1 MALEHNAYLGRDD
14 LGKLLRSF
22 SLPCILSLLVSALYN
37 IVDQIFIGNS
47 ELGYLGNAAT
57 GVVFPLLMVAM
68 AFGWCVGDGCAAY
81 LSLCQGKGDA
91 QSAHRCV
98 GSGVTM
104 TFAASVFL
112 MIVCGIW
119 QEPLLRL
126 FGASDTTIGMAME
139 YFTIL
144 LGAFPFYMLTN
155 STNGSIRAD
164 GSPKYAMVSTVSG
177 AVTNIVLDPIFIFG
191 LHWGLKG
198 AAWATVAGQ
207 VLSFV
212 LNAAYLLRKT
222 KSFRLEKAS
231 FKPHWRVFFA
241 SVQLGISTFVTQI
254 SIVVVSLVCNL
265 MLSHYGTLS
274 VYGPDIPISVISIET
289 KVYTIVINI
298 VVGVVLGGQPILGYN
313 YGAEKYDRVRKT
325 YQLILATT
333 LAVGLAATLVFE
345 LCPQLVVGIFG
356 QGDPL
361 YWEFAIQ
368 TFRIFLSLITFT
380 CFIKMTSIFFQAVG
394 EPGKA
399 TAASLIRDLAC
410 FVPLALL
417 LPHKFGIQGVL
428 YAGPAADAIAMVVA
442 VVLTVR
448 FFQQMNRQAKKA

>member
-164 GSPKYAMVSTVSG
+164 GSPKYAMLSTVSG

-191 LHWGLKG
+191 LHWGIKG

-212 LNAAYLLRKT
+212 LNAVYLLRRT
-222 KSFRLEKAS
+222 KSFQLEKAS
-231 FKPHWRVFFA
+231 FRPHWRGFFRPFSWA
-241 SVQLGISTFVTQI
+241 S
-254 SIVVVSLVCNL
+254 
-265 MLSHYGTLS
+265 
-274 VYGPDIPISVISIET
+274 
-289 KVYTIVINI
+289 
-298 VVGVVLGGQPILGYN
+298 
-313 YGAEKYDRVRKT
+313 R
-325 YQLILATT
+325 
-333 LAVGLAATLVFE
+333 
-345 LCPQLVVGIFG
+345 
-356 QGDPL
+356 PL
-361 YWEFAIQ
+361 
-368 TFRIFLSLITFT
+368 
-380 CFIKMTSIFFQAVG
+380 
-394 EPGKA
+394 
-399 TAASLIRDLAC
+399 
-410 FVPLALL
+410 
-417 LPHKFGIQGVL
+417 
-428 YAGPAADAIAMVVA
+428 
-442 VVLTVR
+442 
-448 FFQQMNRQAKKA
+448 

>member
-81 LSLCQGKGDA
+81 LSLCQGKVDA

-164 GSPKYAMVSTVSG
+164 GSPKYAMLSTVSG

-191 LHWGLKG
+191 LHWGIKG

-222 KSFRLEKAS
+222 KSFQLEKAS

-254 SIVVVSLVCNL
+254 SIVVVSLV
-265 MLSHYGTLS
+265 
-274 VYGPDIPISVISIET
+274 
-289 KVYTIVINI
+289 
-298 VVGVVLGGQPILGYN
+298 
-313 YGAEKYDRVRKT
+313 
-325 YQLILATT
+325 
-333 LAVGLAATLVFE
+333 
-345 LCPQLVVGIFG
+345 
-356 QGDPL
+356 
-361 YWEFAIQ
+361 
-368 TFRIFLSLITFT
+368 TFT

>member
-164 GSPKYAMVSTVSG
+164 GSPKYAMLSTVSG

-191 LHWGLKG
+191 LNWGIKG

-212 LNAAYLLRKT
+212 LNAAYLLRKA

-313 YGAEKYDRVRKT
+313 YGAGQPGR
-325 YQLILATT
+325 ILEAQKFILLLCLGYTT
-333 LAVGLAATLVFE
+333 LLFLIGQGAPGLFVAIFSSDGEVARLAAQAIRIYTLGVIPLAVQYTVIDGFTGMGMMQYALPLSFFRKAIYFIPLFLLPMQFGAISAFVAEPISDFVAPVASAFVYWQRIRYVVGLK
-345 LCPQLVVGIFG
+345 P
-356 QGDPL
+356 
-361 YWEFAIQ
+361 
-368 TFRIFLSLITFT
+368 
-380 CFIKMTSIFFQAVG
+380 
-394 EPGKA
+394 
-399 TAASLIRDLAC
+399 
-410 FVPLALL
+410 
-417 LPHKFGIQGVL
+417 
-428 YAGPAADAIAMVVA
+428 
-442 VVLTVR
+442 
-448 FFQQMNRQAKKA
+448 KKAK

>member
-1 MALEHNAYLGRDD
+1 MKCVVFDVDGVLLGEEQYFNASALAVWEILYSRDYMGLPVEQDDFVPSRVSAGQIAYIRNRVWGEDGLLRWLYRHNAESMWDMSHLCMLGILWSMAREYKQRTGGADGD
-14 LGKLLRSF
+14 MLVTCNTIVQSF
-22 SLPCILSLLVSALYN
+22 MLV
-37 IVDQIFIGNS
+37 
-47 ELGYLGNAAT
+47 
-57 GVVFPLLMVAM
+57 
-68 AFGWCVGDGCAAY
+68 
-81 LSLCQGKGDA
+81 
-91 QSAHRCV
+91 
-98 GSGVTM
+98 VTM
-104 TFAASVFL
+104 
-112 MIVCGIW
+112 
-119 QEPLLRL
+119 PL
-126 FGASDTTIGMAME
+126 G
-139 YFTIL
+139 
-144 LGAFPFYMLTN
+144 
-155 STNGSIRAD
+155 
-164 GSPKYAMVSTVSG
+164 
-177 AVTNIVLDPIFIFG
+177 
-191 LHWGLKG
+191 
-198 AAWATVAGQ
+198 
-207 VLSFV
+207 
-212 LNAAYLLRKT
+212 
-222 KSFRLEKAS
+222 
-231 FKPHWRVFFA
+231 
-241 SVQLGISTFVTQI
+241 GISGGTQ
-254 SIVVVSLVCNL
+254 
-265 MLSHYGTLS
+265 G
-274 VYGPDIPISVISIET
+274 
-289 KVYTIVINI
+289 
-298 VVGVVLGGQPILGYN
+298 ILGYN

-448 FFQQMNRQAKKA
+448 FFQQMNRQAKKG

>member
-1 MALEHNAYLGRDD
+1 M
-14 LGKLLRSF
+14 
-22 SLPCILSLLVSALYN
+22 
-37 IVDQIFIGNS
+37 
-47 ELGYLGNAAT
+47 
-57 GVVFPLLMVAM
+57 
-68 AFGWCVGDGCAAY
+68 
-81 LSLCQGKGDA
+81 
-91 QSAHRCV
+91 
-98 GSGVTM
+98 
-104 TFAASVFL
+104 
-112 MIVCGIW
+112 
-119 QEPLLRL
+119 
-126 FGASDTTIGMAME
+126 
-139 YFTIL
+139 
-144 LGAFPFYMLTN
+144 
-155 STNGSIRAD
+155 
-164 GSPKYAMVSTVSG
+164 
-177 AVTNIVLDPIFIFG
+177 
-191 LHWGLKG
+191 
-198 AAWATVAGQ
+198 
-207 VLSFV
+207 
-212 LNAAYLLRKT
+212 
-222 KSFRLEKAS
+222 
-231 FKPHWRVFFA
+231 
-241 SVQLGISTFVTQI
+241 
-254 SIVVVSLVCNL
+254 
-265 MLSHYGTLS
+265 
-274 VYGPDIPISVISIET
+274 
-289 KVYTIVINI
+289 
-298 VVGVVLGGQPILGYN
+298 GYN

-448 FFQQMNRQAKKA
+448 FFQQMNRQAKKG

>member
-1 MALEHNAYLGRDD
+1 M
-14 LGKLLRSF
+14 
-22 SLPCILSLLVSALYN
+22 
-37 IVDQIFIGNS
+37 
-47 ELGYLGNAAT
+47 
-57 GVVFPLLMVAM
+57 
-68 AFGWCVGDGCAAY
+68 
-81 LSLCQGKGDA
+81 
-91 QSAHRCV
+91 
-98 GSGVTM
+98 
-104 TFAASVFL
+104 
-112 MIVCGIW
+112 
-119 QEPLLRL
+119 
-126 FGASDTTIGMAME
+126 
-139 YFTIL
+139 
-144 LGAFPFYMLTN
+144 
-155 STNGSIRAD
+155 
-164 GSPKYAMVSTVSG
+164 
-177 AVTNIVLDPIFIFG
+177 
-191 LHWGLKG
+191 
-198 AAWATVAGQ
+198 
-207 VLSFV
+207 SFV
-212 LNAAYLLRKT
+212 LNAVYLLRRT
-222 KSFRLEKAS
+222 KSFQLEKAS
-231 FKPHWRVFFA
+231 FRPHWRVFFA

-313 YGAEKYDRVRKT
+313 YGAEKYDRVCKT

-361 YWEFAIQ
+361 YWEFSIQ

-448 FFQQMNRQAKKA
+448 FFQQMNRQAKKD

>member
-1 MALEHNAYLGRDD
+1 MSLEHNAYLGRDD

-22 SLPCILSLLVSALYN
+22 SVPCILSLLVSALYN

-98 GSGVTM
+98 GSGITM

-164 GSPKYAMVSTVSG
+164 GSPRYAMVSTVSG
-177 AVTNIVLDPIFIFG
+177 AAANIILDPIFIFG
-191 LHWGLKG
+191 LHWGIRG

-212 LNAAYLLRKT
+212 LNAVYLLRKT
-222 KSFRLEKAS
+222 KSFHLEKAS
-231 FKPHWRVFFA
+231 FKPHWQVFFA

-325 YQLILATT
+325 YKLILMTT
-333 LAVGLAATLVFE
+333 LAVGLAATVIFE
-345 LCPQLVVGIFG
+345 FFPQLVVGIFG

-361 YWEFAIQ
+361 YWEFALQ
-368 TFRIFLSLITFT
+368 TFRVFLSLITFT

-394 EPGKA
+394 EPVKA

-428 YAGPAADAIAMVVA
+428 YAGPAADAIAMLVA
-442 VVLTVR
+442 VTLTVR
-448 FFQQMNRQAKKA
+448 FFRQMKRHEEKG